1 MKLHDEIKSLGY
13 MYGMCLLS
21 QILHTIMFKGF
32 QPPLQWQPLQWDI
45 LHPLDMSKRVQ
56 VFFVTARLAFQG
68 TYTQTHLAKLQD
80 Q

>member
-13 MYGMCLLS
+13 MYGMCLFS
-21 QILHTIMFKGF
+21 QILYTIMFQGS

-68 TYTQTHLAKLQD
+68 THTQTHLGKLQD